1 VQVTVEKTG
10 PCQAKVLFTVPGA
23 TFQKAVKDALTNAG
37 KNLNLKGFRPG
48 HVPPQIVEKQ
58 YGKQIR
64 TEAMQHFVNEAMNKA
79 IQDNGLKVVGF
90 QQVHLETLT
99 VLDGADFSH
108 HIEIS
113 LRPEIALKSYK
124 GVKVESQLAPVAD
137 EEIKNAIE
145 NLRQQQSV
153 PEPAGAAGLPEN
165 GVAIARVEWV
175 VDGNSILSR
184 ENIRISPQQPIP
196 GCDAAAFAKALRGA
210 TDGAS
215 CEVPLTIPQEFDKE
229 ELRGKSGTCKITVQ
243 QAYALKSPNDEDL
256 QKMVGAKDAADMQR
270 IVRERIGEAKQQQE
284 DQRQEAA
291 ILDALLGTH
300 EFELPEMMVEQ
311 QTQARLGQYVQQ
323 LQQSGAPADVIQKQV
338 ETQRGAASD
347 ASRKGVRALFLMQAI
362 AEAEKL
368 LVTQDDMRNE
378 IMSIAQRNQAKPQ
391 DVADHFQKNNLFDQL
406 AIELLER
413 KVRKFLREN
422 ASVTTPS

>member
-1 VQVTVEKTG
+1 
-10 PCQAKVLFTVPGA
+10 
-23 TFQKAVKDALTNAG
+23 
-37 KNLNLKGFRPG
+37 
-48 HVPPQIVEKQ
+48 
-58 YGKQIR
+58 
-64 TEAMQHFVNEAMNKA
+64 
-79 IQDNGLKVVGF
+79 
-90 QQVHLETLT
+90 
-99 VLDGADFSH
+99 
-108 HIEIS
+108 
-113 LRPEIALKSYK
+113 
-124 GVKVESQLAPVAD
+124 
-137 EEIKNAIE
+137 
-145 NLRQQQSV
+145 
-153 PEPAGAAGLPEN
+153 
-165 GVAIARVEWV
+165 VAIAKVEWV
-175 VDGNSILSR
+175 VEGNSILSR
-184 ENIRISPQQPIP
+184 ENIRISSQQPIP
-196 GCDAAAFAKALRGA
+196 GCDAAAFAKALLGA
-210 TDGAS
+210 TDGAI

-243 QAYALKSPNDEDL
+243 QAYALKTPNDEDL
-256 QKMVGAKDAADMQR
+256 RKMVGAKDAADMQR
-270 IVRERIGEAKQQQE
+270 ILSEKVGEAKQHQE

-311 QTQARLGQYVQQ
+311 QAQARLGQYVQQ

-338 ETQRGAASD
+338 ETQRGAALE

>member
-10 PCQAKVLFTVPGA
+10 PCQAKVLFTVPGP
-23 TFQKAVKDALTNAG
+23 TFQKAVKDALNNAG

-99 VLDGADFSH
+99 VLEGSDFSH

-124 GVKVESQLAPVAD
+124 GVKVESQLAPVMD
-137 EEIKNAIE
+137 QEISGAIE

-153 PEPAGAAGLPEN
+153 PEPAGSAGLAES
-165 GVAIARVEWV
+165 GVAVGNVTWLI
-175 VDGNSILSR
+175 DGETVLSR
-184 ENIRISPQQPIP
+184 ENIRLTPKQPIP
-196 GCDAAAFAKALRGA
+196 GCDAAAFAKALIGA
-210 TDGAS
+210 VDGAS
-215 CEVPLTIPQEFDKE
+215 CEVPLTVPQEFDKA
-229 ELRGKSGTCKITVQ
+229 ELRGKSGICRIDVQ
-243 QAYALKSPNDEDL
+243 QAYSLKSPTDQDL

-270 IVRERIGEAKQQQE
+270 IVREKIAEAKQQQE
-284 DQRQEAA
+284 HQRLETA
-291 ILDALLGTH
+291 IIDALLGTH

-311 QTQARLGQYVQQ
+311 QTQARLGQFAQQ
-323 LQQSGAPADVIQKQV
+323 LQQSGTPADQIQQPV
-338 ETQRGAASD
+338 DSQRGAATE

-368 LVTQDDMRNE
+368 LVTQDDMRSE

-422 ASVTTPS
+422 ASVQTLS

>member
-99 VLDGADFSH
+99 VLEGADFSH
-108 HIEIS
+108 HIDIS
-113 LRPEIALKSYK
+113 LRPEITLKSYK
-124 GVKVESQLAPVAD
+124 GVKVESQIAPVID
-137 EEIKNAIE
+137 EEVKSAIE

-153 PEPAGAAGLPEN
+153 PEPAGTGGLPET
-165 GVAIARVEWV
+165 GVAIGKVEWI
-175 VDGNSILSR
+175 VDGNSVLSR

-196 GCDAAAFAKALRGA
+196 GCDAAAFAKALLGA

-215 CEVPLTIPQEFDKE
+215 CEVAMTIPQEFDKE
-229 ELRGKSGTCKITVQ
+229 ELRGKSGTCRISVQ

-256 QKMVGAKDAADMQR
+256 QKMIGAKDAADMQR
-270 IVRERIGEAKQQQE
+270 IVREKIGEAKQQQE
-284 DQRQEAA
+284 NQRQEAA

-311 QTQARLGQYVQQ
+311 QTQARLSQYVQQ
-323 LQQSGAPADVIQKQV
+323 LQQSGAPADVIQTQV
-338 ETQRGAASD
+338 ESQRGAASD

-391 DVADHFQKNNLFDQL
+391 DVADHFQKNNLLDQL

>member
-10 PCQAKVLFTVPGA
+10 PCQAKVLFTVPGS

-113 LRPEIALKSYK
+113 LRPEITLKSYK
-124 GVKVESQLAPVAD
+124 GVKVESQLAPVID

-153 PEPAGAAGLPEN
+153 PEPAGTAGLPEN
-165 GVAIARVEWV
+165 GVAIAKIEWV

-256 QKMVGAKDAADMQR
+256 QKMVGAKDSADMQR
-270 IVRERIGEAKQQQE
+270 IVREKIGEAKQQQE

-291 ILDALLGTH
+291 ILDALLSTH

-311 QTQARLGQYVQQ
+311 QTQARLGQYAQQ

-338 ETQRGAASD
+338 ETQRGAASE

-368 LVTQDDMRNE
+368 LVSQDDMRNE

>member
-1 VQVTVEKTG
+1 MQVTVEKTG
-10 PCQAKVLFTVPGA
+10 PCQAKVLFTVPGS

-113 LRPEIALKSYK
+113 LRPEITLKSYK
-124 GVKVESQLAPVAD
+124 GVKVESQLAPVID

-153 PEPAGAAGLPEN
+153 PEPAGAGGLPEN
-165 GVAIARVEWV
+165 GVAIAKVEWV

-256 QKMVGAKDAADMQR
+256 QKMVGAKDSADMQR
-270 IVRERIGEAKQQQE
+270 IVREKIGEAKQQQE

-291 ILDALLGTH
+291 ILDALLSTH

-311 QTQARLGQYVQQ
+311 QTQARLGQYAQQ

-338 ETQRGAASD
+338 ETQRGAASE

-368 LVTQDDMRNE
+368 LVSQDDMRNE